1 MNQPSQQNT
10 LRKFGFKHQIKT
22 DKIDELREVD
32 QPSKTQ
38 LDIDKLSNN
47 THYGYRKYKC
57 FSNIIYESFI

>member
-47 THYGYRKYKC
+47 THHGYRK
-57 FSNIIYESFI
+57 